1 MAIAVPTLDGPQVS
15 NRPLSAPQVQSVGPD
30 MSGARLQQQTLGAVG
45 QLVQQETEHA
55 DQAALMDAEAKL
67 SQHKLDLMFNPEAG
81 VYSKK
86 GQSALDITN
95 QTLPQFDKQAE
106 QISMGLTN
114 QRQKDQFQ
122 RIAQSQRLG
131 LSGELNRYEYTQRNE
146 FYDQTDK
153 TNIATSMDGAL
164 KYAEDP
170 SQVAFYQSKGSYV
183 IGEMGMRKGL
193 PPETIIDQQNQ
204 FNSQV
209 NYGVINKLATS
220 DPLQAQQY
228 YAKTAATMTAE
239 DQAKAQKLLG
249 TSVRQQMGSEL
260 GKKLWDTG
268 NTGGPGLINSII
280 QAESGGNQNA
290 VSPKGAVGKMQLM
303 PATAEETAKELG
315 IPYSPER
322 LASDP
327 NYNVALGT
335 AYLNKML
342 GRYDGNQTLA
352 VAAYNAGPGAVD
364 KWIKEYGDPRGT
376 KKQGVYLGPANADGM
391 MARGNIDLNARPVV
405 KNADGSIST
414 VRSMSV
420 NFGDGEVLIP
430 TVAADGSR
438 ILSDDEAI
446 AQYKKTGQFLGKFK
460 TPDQATAY
468 AEALHEEQAKQYLPQ
483 ITDAEF
489 ISKIP
494 YEETRNYTAGIMGK
508 AAPTIPASTKYG
520 AGLAWIN
527 DNVTDPALKK
537 FAMDDLDN
545 RKKASDQQLAGL
557 YDQASKIVVDQGFS
571 AIPAQLLNNLP
582 GDEVLKLQKMDDYK
596 RKGTSPQ
603 TDYGKLQ
610 EFLNMP
616 PEKLASLSLAK
627 DVVPYL
633 GTSDLSRVTTIYEAA
648 VRGDMSPQKVEAGKE
663 SVIQTTMAMAGIIT
677 GKSQD
682 ALKPGN
688 LQKQQQ
694 FRNAMQERQD
704 SFKAKHGRDP
714 NVMET
719 EDLANQL
726 LLKVKLTG
734 GGVMFGDSAA
744 QTLWETR
751 PEDLSSAYLDKA
763 SISLDKIPPADR
775 RVIVDLLR
783 KEGVQA
789 SEANIIA
796 RYVNRISGLG
806 VKIK

>member
-1 MAIAVPTLDGPQVS
+1 
-15 NRPLSAPQVQSVGPD
+15 
-30 MSGARLQQQTLGAVG
+30 
-45 QLVQQETEHA
+45 
-55 DQAALMDAEAKL
+55 MDAEAKL

-122 RIAQSQRLG
+122 RIAQNQRLG

-183 IGEMGMRKGL
+183 IGQMGLRKGL

-209 NYGVINKLATS
+209 NFGVINKLATS

-239 DQAKAQKLLG
+239 DQAKSQKLLG
-249 TSVRQQMGSEL
+249 TSVRQQMGADL

-268 NTGGPGLINSII
+268 NPGGTGLINAII
-280 QAESGGNQNA
+280 QAESGGNQNV
-290 VSPKGAVGKMQLM
+290 VSPKGAVGIMQLM
-303 PATAEETAKELG
+303 PDTAKEMSAELG

-322 LASDP
+322 LAADP
-327 NYNVALGT
+327 NYNSALGT
-335 AYLNKML
+335 AYINKML
-342 GRYDGNQTLA
+342 GRYDGNNTLA
-352 VAAYNAGPGAVD
+352 VAAYNAGPGMVD
-364 KWIKEYGDPRGT
+364 DWINGTNGTGKNPSKLKLPDPRTGAENAQAFI
-376 KKQGVYLGPANADGM
+376 QG
-391 MARGNIDLNARPVV
+391 
-405 KNADGSIST
+405 
-414 VRSMSV
+414 
-420 NFGDGEVLIP
+420 IP
-430 TVAADGSR
+430 F
-438 ILSDDEAI
+438 
-446 AQYKKTGQFLGKFK
+446 Q
-460 TPDQATAY
+460 
-468 AEALHEEQAKQYLPQ
+468 
-483 ITDAEF
+483 
-489 ISKIP
+489 
-494 YEETRNYTAGIMGK
+494 ETRNYTAGIMSK

-520 AGLAWIN
+520 AALSWIN
-527 DNVTDPALKK
+527 DNIKDPTLKK
-537 FAMDDLDN
+537 FATDDLDD

-616 PEKLASLSLAK
+616 PEKLASLTLSK

-633 GTSDLSRVTTIYEAA
+633 NTSDLSRVTTIYEAA
-648 VRGDMSPQKVEAGKE
+648 VRGDMNPQRVEAGKE

-677 GKSQD
+677 GESQD

-704 SFKAKHGRDP
+704 SFKAKNGRDP

>member
-1 MAIAVPTLDGPQVS
+1 
-15 NRPLSAPQVQSVGPD
+15 
-30 MSGARLQQQTLGAVG
+30 MSGARLQQQALGAVG
-45 QLVQQETEHA
+45 QLVQKEAEHA

-67 SQHKLDLMFNPEAG
+67 SQHKLDLMFNPDAG

-86 GQSALDITN
+86 GQAALDITN

-122 RIAQSQRLG
+122 RITQAQRLG

-146 FYDQTDK
+146 FYDQADQ

-183 IGEMGMRKGL
+183 IGQMGLRKGL
-193 PPETIIDQQNQ
+193 PPETIIDQQNK

-239 DQAKAQKLLG
+239 DQAKSQKLLG
-249 TSVRQQMGSEL
+249 TSVRQQMGAEI

-268 NTGGPGLINSII
+268 NPGGPGLVNAII
-280 QAESGGNQNA
+280 QAESGGNQNV
-290 VSPKGAVGKMQLM
+290 VSPKGAVGIMQLM
-303 PATAEETAKELG
+303 PETAEEMSKELG

-322 LASDP
+322 LAADP
-327 NYNVALGT
+327 NYNSALGT
-335 AYLNKML
+335 AYINKML
-342 GRYDGNQTLA
+342 GRYDGNNTLA
-352 VAAYNAGPGAVD
+352 VAAYNAGPGMVD
-364 KWIKEYGDPRGT
+364 DWIKGTNSTGKNPSKLKLPDPRTGAENAQAFI
-376 KKQGVYLGPANADGM
+376 QG
-391 MARGNIDLNARPVV
+391 
-405 KNADGSIST
+405 
-414 VRSMSV
+414 
-420 NFGDGEVLIP
+420 IP
-430 TVAADGSR
+430 
-438 ILSDDEAI
+438 
-446 AQYKKTGQFLGKFK
+446 FK
-460 TPDQATAY
+460 
-468 AEALHEEQAKQYLPQ
+468 
-483 ITDAEF
+483 
-489 ISKIP
+489 
-494 YEETRNYTAGIMGK
+494 ETRNYTAGIMSK

-520 AGLAWIN
+520 AALSWIN
-527 DNVTDPALKK
+527 DNIKDPALKK
-537 FAMDDLDN
+537 FATDDLDD
-545 RKKASDQQLAGL
+545 RKKAADQQLNGL
-557 YDQASKIVVDQGFS
+557 YDQASKIVVEQGFS
-571 AIPAQLLNNLP
+571 AIPAQLISNLP
-582 GDEVLKLQKMDDYK
+582 GDEVMKLQRMDDYR
-596 RKGTSPQ
+596 RKGTEPT
-603 TDYGKLQ
+603 TDYDKLQ
-610 EFLNMP
+610 HFLTMP
-616 PEKLASLSLAK
+616 TEQLQQLSLAK
-627 DVVPYL
+627 DVAPYL
-633 GTSDLSRVTTIYEAA
+633 NRADFNRVTSIYEAA
-648 VRGDMSPQKVEAGKE
+648 ARGDMNPQKIEAGKE

-704 SFKAKHGRDP
+704 SFKAKNGREP

-734 GGVMFGDSAA
+734 GGVMFGDSSA
-744 QTLWETR
+744 QALWETR

-763 SISLDKIPPADR
+763 SVTLDKIPPADR